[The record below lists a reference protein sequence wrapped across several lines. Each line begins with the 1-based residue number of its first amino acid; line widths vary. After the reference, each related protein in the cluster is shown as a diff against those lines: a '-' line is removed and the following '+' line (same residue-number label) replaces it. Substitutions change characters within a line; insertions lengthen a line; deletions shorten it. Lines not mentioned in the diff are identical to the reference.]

1 MVDHPEQGR
10 DHETFVRQGQLPG
23 RVHALDDVLEQALE
37 LLATGADVAPLVAV
51 LDDMSFLLED
61 EHVVAVLGHVC
72 EGSR

>member
-1 MVDHPEQGR
+1 
-10 DHETFVRQGQLPG
+10 
-23 RVHALDDVLEQALE
+23 
-37 LLATGADVAPLVAV
+37 LVAV